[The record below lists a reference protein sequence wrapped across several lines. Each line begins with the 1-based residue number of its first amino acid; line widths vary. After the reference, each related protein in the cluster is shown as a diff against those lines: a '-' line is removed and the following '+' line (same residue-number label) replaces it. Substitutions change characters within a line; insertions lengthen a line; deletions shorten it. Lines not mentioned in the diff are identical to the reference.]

1 MTRKVWVLICSLSMF
16 GCAPSVSDPISQG
29 GVSVSKPDIKDKLAL
44 PKEEKQSALLV
55 GKLIIP
61 EHIEKNTALS
71 VVLEVTNPQSYGVPL
86 LFSSGKSGDLYIYN
100 DKGQRIWTWSE
111 QMMFTQAL
119 RETVL
124 ASGKSMKVKFDVP
137 AKLMSD
143 LWGKDYTLQAV
154 FAGKA
159 MESKNK
165 VMGKVSQKVS
175 FKG

>member
-1 MTRKVWVLICSLSMF
+1 MTKKTWALLCSLSMF
-16 GCAPSVSDPISQG
+16 GCAPSISDPISQG
-29 GVSVSKPDIKDKLAL
+29 GVTVSKPDVKDKLAL
-44 PKEEKQSALLV
+44 TKEQQQSALLM
-55 GKLIIP
+55 GKLILP
-61 EHIEKNTALS
+61 THIEKNKALS

-86 LFSSGKSGDLYIYN
+86 LFSSGKSGDLYLYN
-100 DKGQRIWTWSE
+100 DEGQKIWTWSE

-137 AKLMSD
+137 AKLMND

-159 MESKNK
+159 TESKHR

>member
-1 MTRKVWVLICSLSMF
+1 MTKRTWVLLCSLSMF
-16 GCAPSVSDPISQG
+16 GCAPSVSDTLSSG
-29 GVSVSKPDIKDKLAL
+29 GVTVSKPSIEDKLAL
-44 PKEEKQSALLV
+44 SKDQQQSALLM
-55 GKLIIP
+55 GKLILP
-61 EHIEKNTALS
+61 AHIEKAKALS

-100 DKGQRIWTWSE
+100 DEGQRIWTWSE

-137 AKLMSD
+137 AKLMSA

-159 MESKNK
+159 TESKQI

>member
-1 MTRKVWVLICSLSMF
+1 MTKKAWVLLCSLSMF
-16 GCAPSVSDPISQG
+16 GCAPSISDPISQG
-29 GVSVSKPDIKDKLAL
+29 GVSVSKPDMKDKLAS
-44 PKEEKQSALLV
+44 EKQATLLT
-55 GKLIIP
+55 GKLILP
-61 EHIEKNTALS
+61 AHIEKDQSLV

-86 LFSSGKSGDLYIYN
+86 LFSSGKRGDLYLYN
-100 DKGQRIWTWSE
+100 DKGQKIWTWSE

-124 ASGKSMKVKFDVP
+124 ASGKSMKVTFDIP
-137 AKLMSD
+137 MKLMKT
-143 LWGKDYTLQAV
+143 LWGNDYTLQAV

-159 MESKNK
+159 TESKKK